1 MNLNTG
7 PLQKAKLQF
16 ACRRNCCFLYWIL
29 KLNSSVKQY
38 WEHEWGIKWKNSF
51 HWHCLIKHNWK
62 GNLFKKGKFFI
73 IRGKRQITLKKE
85 QKEILSNNILYWGTS
100 WQNVSAS
107 PESLHELEGND
118 LDALMA
124 DLMADLN
131 ATEEKLA
138 TEIECLKAPS
148 ASKPDFPP
156 PPKGL
161 SIEPAPSHISPSSAG
176 SRSSNVS
183 APVPSAASSL
193 APPPP
198 SGAKLTTVSEPTCS
212 NSASINQGS
221 RELVSRAVPQ
231 VRRKNRLLSSW

>member
-1 MNLNTG
+1 ME
-7 PLQKAKLQF
+7 
-16 ACRRNCCFLYWIL
+16 
-29 KLNSSVKQY
+29 QY

-51 HWHCLIKHNWK
+51 HWLCLIKHNWK

-73 IRGKRQITLKKE
+73 IREKRQITLKKE
-85 QKEILSNNILYWGTS
+85 QKEILSNNILYWVTS

-148 ASKPDFPP
+148 ASQPDFPP

-183 APVPSAASSL
+183 TPVPSAASSL

-198 SGAKLTTVSEPTCS
+198 SGAKPTTVSEPTCS
-212 NSASINQGS
+212 NSASLNQSINQGL

-231 VRRKNRLLSSW
+231 VRRNQQRHNLSFICACLGLPWVNAL